1 MRKFPSVAV
10 LGGAGLV
17 GYQVCRRLL
26 LDGVCDRLAI
36 VSLGRQEVRDAVA
49 ELRREFPSA
58 DLEGWFGDVFA
69 RGELGDAAGTASAAT
84 GSRADAA
91 GRRAL
96 LRDIYESFDEAREHS
111 ALVAFLRGFRPAA
124 VVDCINTATAISYQD
139 VPTAAKRL
147 MAGFG
152 LRGASSPA
160 PLPRIQEEVEELLVS
175 IEIPQLVLHVRLLHA
190 ALKEVGCEVYLK
202 VGTTG
207 TGGMGLNIPYTHG
220 EEKPSP
226 TLMAKTAVAFA
237 QTGLLFL
244 AARSEGA
251 PVMKELK
258 PAAMIGYR
266 EVAVQEVPGYV
277 WEKQGGKYVKRK
289 GVPRPLYEAKRAS
302 LGEPL
307 ETAPDA
313 AGYATRREGGGGRG
327 GGASGGRTIK
337 LACVS
342 TGENGW
348 FARGEF
354 EAITALDQME
364 MITPEEIARSAVQEL
379 AGRSTGRDVLAA
391 LDASILAPT
400 YKGGL
405 VRSVAVDLLA
415 QLDGIGSVPS
425 VALGDLGP
433 PQLSKYL
440 FELYLARAAF
450 GSLPATAAGLRAA
463 DAGATLAA
471 LLDRTPDLRDAV
483 VSVGIAVLLPDGETI
498 LRGPELKIPG
508 YDPTA
513 APRRATPEEIDAYAR
528 RGWVDLR
535 RASLERWAGRLERLV
550 ASQRGGSAGASDA
563 MSREAYGRDDFRI
576 GEVVAWVFANEPE
589 YRGFRIK

>member
-1 MRKFPSVAV
+1 MRTFPSVAV

-26 LDGVCDRLAI
+26 LDGACDRLAV
-36 VSLGRQEVRDAVA
+36 VSLGRQEVRDALA
-49 ELRREFPSA
+49 ELRREFPA
-58 DLEGWFGDVFA
+58 ANLGGWFGDVFA
-69 RGELGDAAGTASAAT
+69 RGHLGDAAGDASAQT
-84 GSRADAA
+84 VSRADAA

-96 LRDIYESFDEAREHS
+96 LRDIYESFEDAREHS
-111 ALVAFLRGFRPAA
+111 ALVAFLRAFRPAA

-160 PLPRIQEEVEELLVS
+160 PLPRIPEEVEELLVS

-277 WEKQGGKYVKRK
+277 WEKQGAKFVKRK
-289 GVPRPLYEAKRAS
+289 GVARPLFLAKRAS

-313 AGYATRREGGGGRG
+313 SGYAMRREGGG
-327 GGASGGRTIK
+327 ARTIK

-405 VRSVAVDLLA
+405 VRSVAVDRLA
-415 QLDGIGSVPS
+415 QLDGEGSVPS

-450 GSLPATAAGLRAA
+450 GTLPATAAGLRAA
-463 DAGATLAA
+463 DAGPKLAA
-471 LLDRTPDLRDAV
+471 LLERTPDLRDAV
-483 VSVGIAVLLPDGETI
+483 ISVGIAILLPDGETI

-508 YDPTA
+508 YDPNA

-535 RASLERWAGRLERLV
+535 KASLERWAGRLDRLV